1 MEKDRRSSA
10 GFEIRRLNHKMMTA
24 TMHHT
29 GCPPKGKFITPAQAF
44 VLEYLYGHS
53 DEDVYQKD
61 IEKTLDVSRAT
72 VANMLKT
79 MEKNGLIN
87 RLKVEGDARLKKIV
101 LTQEAYERQAH
112 ILERMRY
119 VDAKATEGISDEELD
134 AFYATLRKISH
145 NMEQLRPPNR
155 ADVPTQE
162 DHLQEDDPKENRE
175 KQANSK
181 GE

>member
-1 MEKDRRSSA
+1 
-10 GFEIRRLNHKMMTA
+10 MMTV

-29 GCPPKGKFITPAQAF
+29 GRPPKGKLITPAQAF

-53 DEDVYQKD
+53 DEEVYQKD

-79 MEKNGLIN
+79 MEKNGLIE

-101 LTQEAYERQAH
+101 LTQEAYEHQAH

-134 AFYATLRKISH
+134 AFYATLHKISR
-145 NMEQLRPPNR
+145 NMEQLRPSGR
-155 ADVPTQE
+155 GCVP
-162 DHLQEDDPKENRE
+162 LKEYDLNE
-175 KQANSK
+175 YDLNENSLKDKKDK